1 MEAAEPAPPG
11 ADSVR
16 RGIRL
21 ARRTYPPRIVGL
33 ALGALCAG
41 AGLYQADAPLWV
53 WCVMLVYCAA
63 WPHIAFQISINAS
76 SPFEAERRNV
86 LVDSFAGGIWPVAM
100 AFNLLPSVLLVAA
113 LAMNN
118 YSIGGARLFLKGVVA
133 HLAGAG
139 LAILFLGLKFEPESN
154 FLTVLLCV
162 PFLVSYPLV
171 MGLVMHRLS
180 VQLSQR
186 TGELLVEKRRAE
198 EANLANTRALSEA
211 ASRDDLT
218 GLFNRRHMQELL
230 TQQRLACQRS
240 GDRFALALIDL
251 DHFKLI
257 NDTHGHATGDN
268 VLRAFAEQ
276 VGAAM
281 RGTDTLG
288 RWGGEE
294 FVVLFASST
303 ATEATQGVERLRQ
316 AVGAA
321 VVATPSG
328 QALTFTV
335 SVGLT
340 EHVSPESVDALVER
354 ADRAMYQAKSLGRNR
369 VVTLLAAA
377 ETA

>member
-1 MEAAEPAPPG
+1 
-11 ADSVR
+11 
-16 RGIRL
+16 
-21 ARRTYPPRIVGL
+21 
-33 ALGALCAG
+33 
-41 AGLYQADAPLWV
+41 
-53 WCVMLVYCAA
+53 MLVYCAA
-63 WPHIAFQISINAS
+63 WPHISLQISVNAS
-76 SPFEAERRNV
+76 SPFAAERRNV

-133 HLAGAG
+133 HIAGAG
-139 LAILFLGLKFEPESN
+139 LAIVFLGLKFQPESN

-186 TGELLVEKRRAE
+186 TGELLLEKRRAD

-251 DHFKLI
+251 DHFKHI

-268 VLRAFAEQ
+268 VLRAFAEH

-294 FVVLFASST
+294 FLVLFASST
-303 ATEATQGVERLRQ
+303 ANEATQGVERLRQ
-316 AVGAA
+316 AVAAA

-340 EHVSPESVDALVER
+340 EHLSTESVDALVER

-369 VVTLLAAA
+369 VVTLLAAPQV
-377 ETA
+377 